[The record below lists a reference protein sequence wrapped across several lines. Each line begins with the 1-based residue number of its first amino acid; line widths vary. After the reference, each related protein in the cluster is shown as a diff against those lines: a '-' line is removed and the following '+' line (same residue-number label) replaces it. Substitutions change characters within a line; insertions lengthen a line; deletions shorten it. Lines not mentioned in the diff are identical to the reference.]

1 MQENNSSHKNR
12 EEITRKHSS
21 FNTEFDPVLFFHL
34 LRKNLLWF
42 TLIIALCV
50 VGAFIYL
57 RYTSPIYESSLVFQV
72 GSINT
77 ANRVLDVNDI
87 QDRDDIAKDV
97 EILKSKLL
105 FKRALS
111 KISLDVSYFNQGDI
125 LTFELYQS
133 TPIKVE
139 YDVKDSTILGIP
151 FFIEFKDSTNFVLK
165 ENTTVLGEYQ
175 VNTPI
180 ILPKVNLVVKLLFK
194 EDLNNH
200 QNLKDGTMFFT
211 INDLEALTN
220 AYIPRLTVYPIN
232 TSAKTISIA
241 FKDNNAAKTKDIVTA
256 LANEYMLYD
265 IEERSKSSKK
275 ALQFID
281 DQLDKYYNKV
291 KGSENKIQEFQ
302 EGNNYTTLDRSSL
315 YFDRSNKLENELID
329 IDLQKTVLTE
339 IKSSLAT
346 DFNNIDVYE
355 LLPMLAGTEYAGGMM
370 ELITTLKELLIKK
383 ENVQYEV
390 TKNSEIIKSLN
401 YKIEVQKKVLQESI
415 NSSITKLI
423 AKRNQIL
430 IKIKEVESK
439 FLSVPA
445 KELEYARLQRVLS
458 IDEKFFTLLMEKR
471 TEYSI
476 SDAGFV
482 SQHTILDKALTPSTP
497 VYPNKNYFILFGI
510 LIGIAISLTLLLIK
524 YLLKTTISSI
534 DDIVRNANI
543 SLSIL
548 GVVPIYKYD
557 IPISQLIVNK
567 NPKSIIAES
576 FRVIRSNLQFI
587 SEFSGKKILAVTS
600 TISGEG
606 KTFCAINIGGIIAY
620 SGKKVV
626 ILDLDMRK
634 PKIHLGFGVENNVGM
649 STLLINKNKVEE
661 CIHKSELEN
670 LDFITSGPIPP
681 NPSELI
687 INGELDRVI
696 EELKKIYD
704 LVIIDNPPIGLVS
717 DAMEILKKADYP
729 IYVFKNEYSKKYF
742 VNNVERLI
750 LDNNINK
757 LSIILNGVD
766 SSTKSYGG
774 GYGIG
779 YGGYGYGGYYED
791 EPAPQKG
798 FLNKILKRKS

>member
-1 MQENNSSHKNR
+1 MQANNSSN
-12 EEITRKHSS
+12 ISNTGGVRKRSS
-21 FNTEFDPVLFFHL
+21 FNTEFDPLLFLQLF
-34 LRKNLLWF
+34 KQNILWF
-42 TLIIALCV
+42 CFIILICIVCV
-50 VGAFIYL
+50 FVYL
-57 RYTSPIYESSLVFQV
+57 RYTSPVYESSLVFQV

-77 ANRVLDVNDI
+77 ANKVLDVNDF
-87 QDRDDIAKDV
+87 QERDDLAKDI

-111 KISLDVSYFNQGDI
+111 STPLDVSYYNEGEI
-125 LTFELYQS
+125 LTYELYKS

-139 YDVKDSTILGIP
+139 YEIKDSSILGVP
-151 FFIEFKDSTNFVLK
+151 FYLEFIGSDIFVLRERTDIIGEFK
-165 ENTTVLGEYQ
+165 
-175 VNTPI
+175 VNTLI
-180 ILPKVNLVVKLLFK
+180 NHPKVNLTIKLLRKDNF
-194 EDLNNH
+194 DY
-200 QNLKDGTMFFT
+200 QDNLQDGTLYFT
-211 INDLEALTN
+211 INDFEHLTN
-220 AYIPRLTVYPIN
+220 SYINRLNVYPIN
-232 TSAKTISIA
+232 SLAKTINIS
-241 FKDNNAAKTKDIVTA
+241 FKDNNHEKTADIVTA
-256 LANEYMLYD
+256 LANEYVNYD

-291 KGSENKIQEFQ
+291 KNSENQIQKFQ
-302 EGNNYTTLDRSSL
+302 EGNSYTTLDRSTV

-329 IDLQKTVLTE
+329 IDLQKTVLSE
-339 IKSSLAT
+339 IKNSLSL

-355 LLPMLAGTEYAGGMM
+355 LLPILAGTEYASGIMS
-370 ELITTLKELLIKK
+370 LITTLKELLIKK
-383 ENVQYEV
+383 ENIQYEV
-390 TKNSEIIKSLN
+390 TKDSEIIKSLN
-401 YKIEVQKKVLQESI
+401 HKIEVQKKVLKESI
-415 NSSITKLI
+415 NSSIIKLTV
-423 AKRNQIL
+423 RRTEIL
-430 IKIKEVESK
+430 SKIKELENK

-482 SQHTILDKALTPSTP
+482 SQHTILDKAIVPTNP
-497 VYPNKNYFILFGI
+497 VYPNKRYFIFFG
-510 LIGIAISLTLLLIK
+510 LIVGIALSLVLLLIK
-524 YLLKTTISSI
+524 YVLKTTISSI
-534 DDIVRNANI
+534 EDVLRHSDTPMAVLGIV
-543 SLSIL
+543 
-548 GVVPIYKYD
+548 PKYKYD
-557 IPISQLIVNK
+557 IPVSQLIVNK
-567 NPKSIIAES
+567 NPKSIIAEA

-587 SEFSGKKILAVTS
+587 SEVQGKKILAVTS

-606 KTFCAINIGGIIAY
+606 KTFCAINIGGIVAY

-649 STLLINKNKVEE
+649 STLLIGKNKVEE
-661 CIHKSELEN
+661 CIHKSELDG

-687 INGELDRVI
+687 INGELDRII
-696 EELKKIYD
+696 EELKKNYD

-717 DAMEILKKADYP
+717 DAMELLKKADYP

-742 VNNVERLI
+742 VNNVERLMKENGI
-750 LDNNINK
+750 HR

-766 SSTKSYGG
+766 SNNNTYGG
-774 GYGIG
+774 GYGVG

-791 EPAPQKG
+791 EPENNN
-798 FLNKILKRKS
+798 FSFINIFKRKR